1 MINFKLDSNLLRVNH
16 RIGKNKMSEKIS
28 DTAKNSQTPFE
39 IFTDKN
45 ANLKRY
51 LNLALKNTREIMKV
65 LLPKIA
71 VEVEKMINFH
81 LNSTKDQIKTDK
93 SKSVIN
99 EKAIREHL
107 YNLVG
112 YKAKDEK
119 NGAFEMVVY
128 RAINLGKMKVD
139 TPDQIKIDDKNSK
152 IFMMS
157 KVATPFIKQVK
168 EGQKNAVEYVP
179 NTKENLVEVKTG
191 VIDAVYKIRSGKGKK
206 KPTTKDTKMVAN
218 NLKAI
223 SKAFFVNFEKALK
236 YSDKQKVEFFDMVDE
251 QVWENLS
258 NIYTLFNSK
267 EYITMRNFS
276 ENYQVSIDG
285 KSVEKKDK
293 TRKIA

>member
-1 MINFKLDSNLLRVNH
+1 MINFKLNSNLLGVNH
-16 RIGKNKMSEKIS
+16 RIGKNKMSEKVS
-28 DTAKNSQTPFE
+28 DTVKNSQTPFE
-39 IFTDKN
+39 IYTDKN

-71 VEVEKMINFH
+71 VEVERMINFH
-81 LNSTKDQIKTDK
+81 LNSTKDQVKTDK

-112 YKAKDEK
+112 YSAKDEK

-139 TPDQIKIDDKNSK
+139 TPDQIKIDEKNSK

-157 KVATPFIKQVK
+157 KVATPFIKQIK
-168 EGQKNAVEYVP
+168 EGQKGGVEYVP
-179 NTKENLVEVKTG
+179 NEKENLVEVKTG
-191 VIDAVYKIRSGKGKK
+191 TIDTVYKIRSGKGKK
-206 KPTTKDTKMVAN
+206 KPTTKDTKMVVN

-236 YSDKQKVEFFDMVDE
+236 YSAKQKVEFFDMVDE

-293 TRKIA
+293 TKKIA